1 MTLLDQLLAATG
13 ALYLVAIVWLLAGLR
28 RVAGAGSGRGRRDG
42 AGGPGHGIVSVI
54 VAARDEEC
62 AIGDCLLA
70 LLAQEYAG
78 EIEVIVVDD
87 RSRDRTPHVVRAL
100 AGEWPALRLV
110 QVTAPT
116 LRCPKKNALAIGIEH
131 SRGELLLFTDADCE
145 PSPGWVESTVAAFG
159 DGVGMVTGYAAPGR
173 PRRWIHKLLALDNL
187 AVAAMGAGSAG
198 MRAPL
203 SCSGRNLAY
212 RRCVYDEVGGFSSIG
227 HLVGGDDVYMMRLIR
242 AQTPWAVVY
251 NADPR
256 AWVTS
261 DPGTGTA
268 AEVVQQ
274 KLRHASK
281 AGRYRGPAR
290 LLGVGV
296 YAFHLL
302 ILLGLCQAALGGGV
316 AVVAGVWAARWLA
329 DWTLV
334 RHFATRFTRDGTSLL
349 RYLPHL
355 ELAYIPYV
363 LVGVPLGS
371 MGLFRWKEPAAD
383 RHPPADTMR
392 STDHELSVDGKH

>member
-1 MTLLDQLLAATG
+1 MTLLDQFLAATG
-13 ALYLVAIVWLLAGLR
+13 ACYLVALAWLFAGLR
-28 RVAGAGSGRGRRDG
+28 RIAGAARGRDTRGGTDG
-42 AGGPGHGIVSVI
+42 LGPGIVSVI
-54 VAARDEEC
+54 VVARDEERV
-62 AIGDCLLA
+62 IGDCLQA
-70 LLAQEYAG
+70 LRAQQFWG
-78 EIEVIVVDD
+78 ELEVIVVDD
-87 RSRDRTPHVVRAL
+87 RSRDRTPHMVREL
-100 AGEWPALRLV
+100 AEEWPALRLA
-110 QVTAPT
+110 QVAAST

-145 PSPGWVESTVAAFG
+145 PSPGWVQSTVTAFG

-173 PRRWIHKLLALDNL
+173 GHRWIHKLLALDNL

-227 HLVGGDDVYMMRLIR
+227 HLVGGDDVYMMRLVR
-242 AQTPWAVVY
+242 AQTGWEVVY

-261 DPGTGTA
+261 DPGAGTA

-290 LLGVGV
+290 LLGVAV

-329 DWTLV
+329 DWALV
-334 RHFATRFTRDGTSLL
+334 RHFATRFTRDGASLL

-371 MGLFRWKEPAAD
+371 MGLFRWKEPLAD
-383 RHPPADTMR
+383 RRPPADNMR